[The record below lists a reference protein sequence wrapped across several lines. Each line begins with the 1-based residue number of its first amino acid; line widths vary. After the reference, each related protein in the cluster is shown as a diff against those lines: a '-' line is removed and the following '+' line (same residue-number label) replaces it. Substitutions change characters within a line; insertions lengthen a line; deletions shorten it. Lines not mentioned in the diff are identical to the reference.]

1 MSENRQIARAAGL
14 VGFFTLL
21 SRIAG
26 LVRDSVVGYYFG
38 TGPAADAFFVAFRVP
53 NLLRR
58 FVAEG
63 AMSTAFIP
71 VFTDYLTNRSR
82 KEAIEAASALATFMA
97 VVLVVITAIGVV
109 FAPLWTSLFAP
120 GFVGEP
126 GKFELT
132 VTLTR
137 LVFPYIFLVSLV
149 A

>member
-14 VGFFTLL
+14 VGLLTLI

-26 LVRDSVVGYYFG
+26 LVRDSVVGYYLG
-38 TGPAADAFFVAFRVP
+38 SGMAADAFFVAFRLP

-82 KEAIEAASALATFMA
+82 EEAVQAASALATMMA
-97 VVLVVITAIGVV
+97 IALAVLTVIGIV

-120 GFVGEP
+120 GFVSEP

-132 VTLTR
+132 VTRTR
-137 LVFPYIFLVSLV
+137 WVFPYI
-149 A
+149 